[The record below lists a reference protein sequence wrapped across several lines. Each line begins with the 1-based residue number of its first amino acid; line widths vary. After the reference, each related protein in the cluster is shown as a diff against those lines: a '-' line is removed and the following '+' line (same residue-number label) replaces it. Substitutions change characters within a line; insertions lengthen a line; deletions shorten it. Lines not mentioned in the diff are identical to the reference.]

1 MGVDTVKSAR
11 SVQAVHPKQDAD
23 GQSGRDTHRDG
34 KSRQSEQEQEEQ
46 PQLFRNALGQLTGK
60 TINTT
65 A

>member
-1 MGVDTVKSAR
+1 MSVDTLQPAL

-23 GQSGRDTHRDG
+23 GQSGRDSRRDD
-34 KSRQSEQEQEEQ
+34 KHRQSEREQQDQ
-46 PQLFRNALGQLTGK
+46 PHLFLNALGQLTGK